1 MRPDIR
7 NDEKMTRETRKHEG
21 YDPNAP
27 HGSLTKTIVGDDP
40 QLPFIVRANLGAM
53 KLFFWGG
60 IIVFG
65 IMGSFLNFLS

>member
-1 MRPDIR
+1 
-7 NDEKMTRETRKHEG
+7 MTRETRKHEG
-21 YDPNAP
+21 YDPKAP

-65 IMGSFLNFLS
+65 IMGSFLNFLSYLIRVS